1 MLLHSL
7 TLHIK
12 VTSYRLGPYAEEED
26 VAVRAAHLAVGSP
39 KPSVE
44 DDEGS
49 RRLGVRLLE
58 PCGKIFERGSP
69 DSALG
74 SGGRSS
80 LLLSSHS

>member
-1 MLLHSL
+1 MHG
-7 TLHIK
+7 TA
-12 VTSYRLGPYAEEED
+12 RGPIERE
-26 VAVRAAHLAVGSP
+26 VAAVVCRAAHLAVGSP

-74 SGGRSS
+74 SGGRSR